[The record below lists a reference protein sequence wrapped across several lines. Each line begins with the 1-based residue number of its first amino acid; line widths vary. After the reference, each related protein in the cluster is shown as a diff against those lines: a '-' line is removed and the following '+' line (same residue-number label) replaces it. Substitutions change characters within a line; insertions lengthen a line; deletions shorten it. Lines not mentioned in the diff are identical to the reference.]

1 MSISEYEFIIYCC
14 NMSKISNFLG
24 YLVEIIEQSDAR
36 LRKQTTFLHVC
47 LVIFLFIHFSSPSI
61 FKKSK
66 MQKTFWCNVAQNACT
81 ACMNAKFRYSLSK
94 SVLTLLNILRRN
106 FPFWKVVLTTLCF
119 DCYQAIKID
128 TTPLHRYLQIRIY
141 NAAKFLLFLKVC

>member
-1 MSISEYEFIIYCC
+1 MSGCGSKQPFC
-14 NMSKISNFLG
+14 MSVLLYFFL
-24 YLVEIIEQSDAR
+24 YIFHHNQSS
-36 LRKQTTFLHVC
+36 RKVKC
-47 LVIFLFIHFSSPSI
+47 
-61 FKKSK
+61 KN
-66 MQKTFWCNVAQNACT
+66 TFWCNVAQNACT

-128 TTPLHRYLQIRIY
+128 TTTLHRYLQIRIY
-141 NAAKFLLFLKVC
+141 NAAKFLLFLTVC